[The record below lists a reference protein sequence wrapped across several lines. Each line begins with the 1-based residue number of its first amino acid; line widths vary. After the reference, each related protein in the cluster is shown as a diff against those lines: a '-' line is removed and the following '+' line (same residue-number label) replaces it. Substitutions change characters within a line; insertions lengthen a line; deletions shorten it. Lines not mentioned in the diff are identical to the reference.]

1 MARERPVIE
10 ILMVVP
16 MCWTLFGTNNDA
28 ATPGLLSLYPEM
40 NALAEQ
46 GLKLLHFHYE
56 LH

>member
-1 MARERPVIE
+1 MIE
-10 ILMVVP
+10 ILIVVP
-16 MCWTLFGTNNDA
+16 VCWTLFGIGTNNDA
-28 ATPGLLSLYPEM
+28 VTPGLLSLYPEM